1 MGCPRFSE
9 LIKLP
14 AIGPPVA
21 GSENLGHLKKT
32 KTIRTTNI
40 IHPMEVKKIHGGV
53 LPKTCIYILYIYRFV
68 FLMEFQSSHNLGT
81 MIL

>member
-21 GSENLGHLKKT
+21 GSENLGHLKK
-32 KTIRTTNI
+32 KTNRTTNI
-40 IHPMEVKKIHGGV
+40 IHPMEVQKKTWWCFT
-53 LPKTCIYILYIYRFV
+53 KDLYIYIYIYIYL
-68 FLMEFQSSHNLGT
+68 FLF
-81 MIL
+81 